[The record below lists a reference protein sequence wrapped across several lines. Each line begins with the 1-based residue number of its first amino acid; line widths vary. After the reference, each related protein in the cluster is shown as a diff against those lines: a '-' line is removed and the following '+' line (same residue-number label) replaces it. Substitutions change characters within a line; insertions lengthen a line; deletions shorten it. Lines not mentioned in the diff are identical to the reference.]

1 MSLVNFL
8 NPDQLVNASSL
19 PLPQLQTMA
28 NLLNSLYVI
37 VGGVVGLSLL
47 FILLRWREAYMFRR
61 RMEEVEEGLI
71 LINEKLDC
79 LLRKKKKKK

>member
-1 MSLVNFL
+1 MGLVNFL
-8 NPDQLVNASSL
+8 DPNQLVNASQL

-28 NLLNSLYVI
+28 NLVNNLYVI
-37 VGGVVGLSLL
+37 VGGIVGLSLI
-47 FILLRWREAYMFRR
+47 FILLRWREAYLFRR

-79 LLRKKKKKK
+79 LLKKKKKK

>member
-8 NPDQLVNASSL
+8 DPNQLVNASSL

-28 NLLNSLYVI
+28 MLLNNLYVI
-37 VGGVVGLSLL
+37 LGGVVGLSLI
-47 FILLRWREAYMFRR
+47 FILLRWREAYLVRR
-61 RMEEVEEGLI
+61 RMEEIEEGLI

-79 LLRKKKKKK
+79 VLKKRKKS